1 MSLAEL
7 TSTPEVVVLGGG
19 PAGTAAARLLAAWN
33 HRVQLVSKPASGG
46 GLAVSLPPSCIKLF
60 DAVGMTSAIHR
71 ASFIR
76 STGNTVWWGS
86 DAPRVEMFQAGAL
99 GWQVDL
105 AHLASVLLDEAV
117 RAGVSVERQVV
128 LDSAL
133 PPGSAGARLVRR
145 SPKGGGGSAK
155 ADLVLDCTGRAGVIA
170 KEKGVREYDAG
181 PRTIALVGEWR
192 TGRAWVVPDDT
203 HTIVESYGDGW
214 MWSVPVAPGV
224 RHVSAMVDPQRSDL
238 ARGGSSRDVYRAEIA
253 KTRQFTR
260 LLADAT
266 LTGGPWGHDASTYR
280 SREYAGAGWLLVGDA
295 GSFIDPLSSAGVQK
309 ALAAAWLAAVVAN
322 TCLRTPSMQPH
333 ALAFFS
339 AREREIEQRYN
350 EASRHFLTEAAREHR
365 QPFWADRHL
374 EPAAPAGE
382 AERVRAAY
390 ERVRSHDTFKTRAGD
405 QIRIGPRPYVAGH
418 EIMLG
423 PHVVTGDD
431 DSGVRYLY
439 NIDLPALLELAPAAG
454 GVPQLFEAYVRRH
467 GGADLHD
474 FLLALS
480 TAVARGWLVSE

>member
-1 MSLAEL
+1 
-7 TSTPEVVVLGGG
+7 
-19 PAGTAAARLLAAWN
+19 
-33 HRVQLVSKPASGG
+33 
-46 GLAVSLPPSCIKLF
+46 
-60 DAVGMTSAIHR
+60 MTGAIDR

-105 AHLASVLLDEAV
+105 QRLSGVMLADAADSHLVTRSEAQF
-117 RAGVSVERQVV
+117 RGTRPNG
-128 LDSAL
+128 DT
-133 PPGSAGARLVRR
+133 P
-145 SPKGGGGSAK
+145 
-155 ADLVLDCTGRAGVIA
+155 LVLDCTGRTGVIA
-170 KEKGVREYDAG
+170 KEQGVREYDDG
-181 PRTIALVGEWR
+181 PRTIALVGEWH
-192 TGRAWVVPDDT
+192 TGRAWEVPDDT

-280 SREYAGAGWLLVGDA
+280 SREYAGDGWLLVGDA

-309 ALAAAWLAAVVAN
+309 ALASAWLAAVVAN
-322 TCLRTPSMQPH
+322 TCLVKPSMQPH

-350 EASRHFLTEAAREHR
+350 EASRHFLTEAARQHR

-390 ERVRSHDTFKTRAGD
+390 ERVRSRDTFKARAAD

-423 PHVVTGDD
+423 PHVVTSDD

-439 NIDLPALLELAPAAG
+439 TIDVPALLELAPAAG

-467 GGADLHD
+467 GQADLHD
-474 FLLALS
+474 FLLAFS

>member
-1 MSLAEL
+1 
-7 TSTPEVVVLGGG
+7 
-19 PAGTAAARLLAAWN
+19 
-33 HRVQLVSKPASGG
+33 
-46 GLAVSLPPSCIKLF
+46 
-60 DAVGMTSAIHR
+60 MTSAIDR

-105 AHLASVLLDEAV
+105 QRLSDVMLAHAA
-117 RAGVSVERQVV
+117 
-128 LDSAL
+128 DSHM
-133 PPGSAGARLVRR
+133 VTR
-145 SPKGGGGSAK
+145 SESQFRGTRPDG
-155 ADLVLDCTGRAGVIA
+155 DTPFVLDCTGRTGVIA
-170 KEKGVREYDAG
+170 KEKGVREYDDG
-181 PRTIALVGEWR
+181 PRTIALVGEWH
-192 TGRAWVVPDDT
+192 TGRAWQVPDDS

-238 ARGGSSRDVYRAEIA
+238 ARGVSSRDVYRAEIA
-253 KTRQFTR
+253 KTRQFAR

-280 SREYAGAGWLLVGDA
+280 SREYAGDGWLLVGDA

-309 ALAAAWLAAVVAN
+309 ALASAWLAAVVAN
-322 TCLRTPSMQPH
+322 TCLKKPSLRSH

-350 EASRHFLTEAAREHR
+350 AATRHFLTEAAREHR
-365 QPFWADRHL
+365 QPFWAERHI
-374 EPAAPAGE
+374 ETAAPAE
-382 AERVRAAY
+382 DAERVRAAY
-390 ERVRSHDTFKTRAGD
+390 ERVRSHDTFKARTAD
-405 QIRIGPRPYVAGH
+405 HVRIGPRPYVAGH

-423 PHVVTGDD
+423 PHVVTSDD
-431 DSGVRYLY
+431 DGGVRYLY
-439 NIDLPALLELAPAAG
+439 NIDVPALLELAPAPR
-454 GVPQLFEAYVRRH
+454 GVPELFEAYVERR
-467 GGADLHD
+467 GKTDLHD

>member
-1 MSLAEL
+1 MSLGDGPPPPA
-7 TSTPEVVVLGGG
+7 VVVLGSG
-19 PAGTAAARLLAAWN
+19 PAGAAAARLLAAWN
-33 HRVQLVSKPASGG
+33 HRVQLVSKPANGG
-46 GLAVSLPPSCIKLF
+46 GLAVSLPPRCQKLF
-60 DAVGMTSAIHR
+60 DAVGMTSAIDR

-76 STGNTVWWGS
+76 SNGNTVWWGS

-105 AHLASVLLDEAV
+105 QRLSDVMLAHAA
-117 RAGVSVERQVV
+117 
-128 LDSAL
+128 DSHM
-133 PPGSAGARLVRR
+133 VTR
-145 SPKGGGGSAK
+145 SESQFRGTHP
-155 ADLVLDCTGRAGVIA
+155 DDDTPFVLDCTGRAGVIA
-170 KEKGVREYDAG
+170 KQKGVREYDDG
-181 PRTIALVGEWR
+181 PRTVALVGAWH
-192 TGRAWVVPDDT
+192 TGRAWQVPDDS
-203 HTIVESYGDGW
+203 HTIIESYGDGW
-214 MWSVPVAPGV
+214 MWSVPVTPGV

-238 ARGGSSRDVYRAEIA
+238 ARGVSSREVYRAEIA
-253 KTRQFTR
+253 KTRQFAR

-309 ALAAAWLAAVVAN
+309 ALASAWLAAVVAN
-322 TCLRTPSMQPH
+322 TCLLKPSLQSY

-339 AREREIEQRYN
+339 AREREIERRYT
-350 EASRHFLTEAAREHR
+350 AATRHFLTEAAREHR
-365 QPFWADRHL
+365 QPFWAERHI
-374 EPAAPAGE
+374 ETAAPAEE

-390 ERVRSHDTFKTRAGD
+390 ERVRSQDPFKARTAD
-405 QIRIGPRPYVAGH
+405 HVTIGPRPYVTGH

-431 DSGVRYLY
+431 DGGVRYLY
-439 NIDLPALLELAPAAG
+439 NIDVPALLELAPAPR
-454 GVPQLFEAYVRRH
+454 GVPELFEAYVGRR
-467 GGADLHD
+467 GKTDLHD